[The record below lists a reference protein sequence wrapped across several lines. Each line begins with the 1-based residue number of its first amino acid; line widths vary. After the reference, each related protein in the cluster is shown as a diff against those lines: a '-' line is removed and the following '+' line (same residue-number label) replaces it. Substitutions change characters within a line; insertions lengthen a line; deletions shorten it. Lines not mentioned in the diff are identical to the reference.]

1 MTGSVD
7 FAVSRRAMLR
17 GAVLALAGGIG
28 GFFIARNSAAAK
40 GGAGLAAANGYA
52 YSPPKNT
59 GSSNGKRLASV
70 NAIPVGGGVVLGNAH
85 VVLTRDSGG
94 ALHAF
99 SAICTHQGCTV
110 SSVRD
115 GVISCPCHGSRFN
128 ANTGAVVN
136 GPASRPLP
144 PVTVKIVS
152 GVVYAH

>member
-1 MTGSVD
+1 MTMAID

-17 GAVLALAGGIG
+17 GAVLTLAGGVG

-40 GGAGLAAANGYA
+40 GGAGSGAANGYA
-52 YSPPKNT
+52 YSPPKKG
-59 GSSNGKRLASV
+59 GSSNGRRLAPV
-70 NAIPVGGGVVLGNAH
+70 DAVPVGGGVVLSGAH

-115 GVISCPCHGSRFN
+115 GEISCPCHGSKFN
-128 ANTGAVVN
+128 ANTGAVVT

-144 PVTVKIVS
+144 PVSVQIVS